1 MAEELLGT
9 FNARLVTTPFGIN
22 GLERYTG
29 PLNVKTARL
38 IQPLHLS
45 KPVVAAGT
53 RGVQKLAAKERQDA
67 SDKEKPLVMISL
79 HHKGKLLVWDADTVQ
94 TLAICSHH
102 ACSVVQCVVTAT
114 YLYVRVEKE
123 GEDTDVEKRV
133 YVWDAETFELLRRLS
148 SHDERVTSIAVSDE
162 DDAKVATAS
171 VDNFVHVWDLNKSL
185 TGPIQRLATN
195 GMAVVS
201 LYFHGMILGSS
212 SHTSLILWKAETGES
227 LLKHKEVGG
236 TITVLRRLY
245 DSKCKSDKNAHQSH
259 RSLSLLIGHDD
270 GFIKEWALDTNTNS
284 MMTLKW
290 ESKAHKAYVTD
301 VTGDGDVVLSCSTLD
316 GAFLLLP
323 SRGRVAPLVSYGS
336 RIVVLDSNSKLAI
349 VGVDNGSIRIFS
361 YFDFLE
367 GQGKPVLI
375 SSFSPHTSGVTGLLL
390 QLREDSTWDSIMC
403 SGADGSL
410 IFMDFTGAR
419 GGQWIKGVS
428 AHSVDALPNG
438 NLILAPVESGGGIC
452 LFSSIDLLP
461 LPQEP
466 ELRTSYTVTAIR
478 YVEPMRLLVGCENGS
493 LMIFQCAMD
502 ASQNISF
509 HKLEEREV
517 PPYLARSFSPSQPDG
532 ELAAVNLQKGILAQ
546 EGAFLVI
553 DTKQAELMFPIRPL
567 THIYPFRSS
576 IFTFTGSEKYD
587 YTVILQLRDGTMV
600 QYLGNLAKKT
610 MPVFVR
616 TLVGSLLADVLQG
629 ESAGFLMYP
638 SNYIL
643 DLVHTASGKVKLSLI
658 YADGAALKQLFFGID
673 PESMVETRIFC
684 DRDVLNASMSMHP
697 TGDEVLT
704 MEPIGHADL
713 GVAVIRD
720 SPIVD
725 IISNDGNY
733 LYRILYTGSVSEYQA
748 ALRQRRSRSF
758 PYDASSL
765 NNSISF
771 APASSSAACTAS
783 FCAEGYYLAIGYRDG
798 LIQLFDTT
806 RRVVFARLTVH
817 NAMINSLWSFSGV
830 VISSSTNGSLYASVV
845 FPRVMFD
852 DYGNSSISSAE
863 GSIMRRTSVSIS
875 VVPPN

>member
-9 FNARLVTTPFGIN
+9 FNMRLVSTPFGIN

-29 PLNVKTARL
+29 PLNLKKTKL
-38 IQPLHLS
+38 IQPLNLD
-45 KPVVAAGT
+45 KPVIAAGT
-53 RGVQKLAAKERQDA
+53 RGVQNLAAKGRQYA

-94 TLAICSHH
+94 PLAICSHH
-102 ACSVVQCVVTAT
+102 DCSVVQCVVTAT
-114 YLYVRVEKE
+114 YLYARVEKE
-123 GEDTDVEKRV
+123 GDNTDVETRV
-133 YVWDAETFELLRRLS
+133 YVWDAKTFELFRRLS
-148 SHDERVTSIAVSDE
+148 SHDGRVTSIAVSDE

-171 VDNFVHVWDLNKSL
+171 VDQFVHVWDLKKSL
-185 TGPIQRLATN
+185 TGPIQKLATN

-212 SHTSLILWKAETGES
+212 SHTSLILWRAETGES
-227 LLKHKEVGG
+227 LLKHKVGG

-245 DSKCKSDKNAHQSH
+245 GLKCNSDKNAHQSH
-259 RSLSLLIGHDD
+259 RPFSLLIGHDD
-270 GFIKEWALDTNTNS
+270 GFIKEWALDTSANS
-284 MMTLKW
+284 MMALKW
-290 ESKAHKAYVTD
+290 ESKVHKAYVTD
-301 VTGDGDVVLSCSTLD
+301 VTGDGDIVLSCSTLD

-323 SRGRVAPLVSYGS
+323 SRGRVAPLVSYGA
-336 RIVVLDSNSKLAI
+336 RIVVLDSNSKIAI

-361 YFDFLE
+361 YVDFLE
-367 GQGKPVLI
+367 GQGKPVVL
-375 SSFSPHTSGVTGLLL
+375 SSFCPHTSGVTGLLL

-403 SGADGSL
+403 AGADGSL
-410 IFMDFTGAR
+410 VFMDFTGAR
-419 GGQWIKGVS
+419 GGQWIKGLS
-428 AHSVDALPNG
+428 AHSLDALPGG
-438 NLILAPVESGGGIC
+438 NFILAPVESGGGIC
-452 LFSSIDLLP
+452 LFSSTDFLP

-466 ELRTSYTVTAIR
+466 ELKTSHTVTAIR
-478 YVEPMRLLVGCENGS
+478 CVEPMRLLVGCENGS
-493 LMIFQCAMD
+493 LMIFQCVMEG
-502 ASQNISF
+502 SQNISF
-509 HKLEEREV
+509 QKLEEREV
-517 PPYLARSFSPSQPDG
+517 PPYLARSFTPSQPDG
-532 ELAAVNLQKGILAQ
+532 ELAVINLQKGILAQ

-553 DTKQAELMFPIRPL
+553 DTKRAELMFPIRPL
-567 THIYPFRSS
+567 THIYPLRSS
-576 IFTFTGSEKYD
+576 IVTFAGSEKYD

-600 QYLGNLAKKT
+600 QYVGNLAQKT

-629 ESAGFLMYP
+629 ESAGLLMYP

-643 DLVHTASGKVKLSLI
+643 DLVPTASGKVNLALI
-658 YADGAALKQLFFGID
+658 YAEGAALKQLFFGTD
-673 PESMVETRIFC
+673 PDSSVETHIFC
-684 DRDVLNASMSMHP
+684 EKDVLNASISSHP

-704 MEPIGHADL
+704 LEPIGHADL
-713 GVAVIRD
+713 GVAVLRD

-725 IISNDGNY
+725 IFSNDGNY

-748 ALRQRRSRSF
+748 ALRQRRSRNF
-758 PYDASSL
+758 PCDASSL

-771 APASSSAACTAS
+771 APSSSSAACTAS

-817 NAMINSLWSFSGV
+817 NSMINSLWSFPGV
-830 VISSSTNGSLYASVV
+830 VISSSTNGALHASVV

-852 DYGNSSISSAE
+852 DYGSSTISSAE